1 MSMKKAI
8 LAALVALVAFAWGFM
23 VMFSTLD
30 LMRAFEPEPE
40 PKEVYE
46 VPTIIE
52 DSAGVRM

>member
-1 MSMKKAI
+1 MKKAI

-30 LMRAFEPEPE
+30 LMRTLEREPK

-52 DSAGVRM
+52 NSAVVRI